1 MDLLAPLR
9 RGDLYHRA
17 SVVLLAAVVAVLALA
32 AVASAVPP
40 IDLGTLP
47 GFATSDAVAVNASGQ
62 VVGDAR
68 TSGGEMQAHAFS
80 WTQAGGMVDLGTLPG
95 FSTSKAVAVNASGQ
109 VVGIECPAEPCSENS
124 PGVHAFS
131 WTQAGGMVDLGTLG
145 GKSSG
150 AQAVNDSGQV
160 VGSADT
166 SGGNTDAALWNT
178 ASSTHA
184 TAVVDLGKLEG
195 AKYAVATAINDSGQ
209 VVGKSYF
216 PPEGHVAFSWTQAG
230 GMVGL
235 GTFSE
240 ATAVNASGQVILTA
254 YGDADLPEG
263 SFLWTQAGGL
273 VELPA
278 RKVATAINDSGQVV
292 LNGGFL
298 VPAFSWTPVGG
309 LVELEPFPGGVDS
322 EAVAINDSGQVVGST
337 GGKAVLWNTATGSV
351 SVASTTVVVDRRGE
365 ATIMLTCTGSAPT
378 CGGTLT
384 LTAEG
389 TIGRGR
395 NRHSSTVTIGTISGS
410 IPSGETTTVAL
421 QLNAAG
427 HTLLSEAHRS
437 LSASL
442 TILKSSPAPSEERT
456 EAVYLVQQ

>member
-1 MDLLAPLR
+1 
-9 RGDLYHRA
+9 
-17 SVVLLAAVVAVLALA
+17 
-32 AVASAVPP
+32 
-40 IDLGTLP
+40 
-47 GFATSDAVAVNASGQ
+47 
-62 VVGDAR
+62 
-68 TSGGEMQAHAFS
+68 
-80 WTQAGGMVDLGTLPG
+80 
-95 FSTSKAVAVNASGQ
+95 
-109 VVGIECPAEPCSENS
+109 
-124 PGVHAFS
+124 
-131 WTQAGGMVDLGTLG
+131 
-145 GKSSG
+145 
-150 AQAVNDSGQV
+150 
-160 VGSADT
+160 
-166 SGGNTDAALWNT
+166 
-178 ASSTHA
+178 
-184 TAVVDLGKLEG
+184 
-195 AKYAVATAINDSGQ
+195 
-209 VVGKSYF
+209 
-216 PPEGHVAFSWTQAG
+216 
-230 GMVGL
+230 
-235 GTFSE
+235 
-240 ATAVNASGQVILTA
+240 
-254 YGDADLPEG
+254 
-263 SFLWTQAGGL
+263 L